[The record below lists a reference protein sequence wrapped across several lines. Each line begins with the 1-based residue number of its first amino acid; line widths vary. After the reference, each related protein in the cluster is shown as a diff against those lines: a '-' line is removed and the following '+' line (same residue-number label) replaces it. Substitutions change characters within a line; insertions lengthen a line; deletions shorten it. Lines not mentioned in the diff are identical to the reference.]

1 MAASAGRLPAASA
14 HVVQA
19 DIDGD
24 AVAAT
29 RDEIIAAGG
38 DCTNVV
44 GDNRDRDSAADVT
57 ETALAVA
64 DSRVDIL
71 VNNVGDF
78 PQRA

>member
-1 MAASAGRLPAASA
+1 M
-14 HVVQA
+14 VQA

-44 GDNRDRDSAADVT
+44 GDRDRDSAADVT